1 MAGIARQSPL
11 LVLFRAFF
19 ARFFASETVT
29 SDVRLRQTMIWV
41 LAFLVTPG
49 FVLLVELFPAFQA
62 VVIRAKRFGTPG
74 LVDDWL
80 AWIVFVFVTYSMVT
94 VGLIAV
100 FVWDSLDFDR
110 RDAMVLGP
118 IPVRGR
124 TIVAAKLMALGTLL
138 AIATLPI
145 NLINAFFFAAE
156 TADSMG
162 ARGFVVHFAA
172 FLVAT
177 VLAAV
182 FVFAAVVT
190 VRGLVS
196 IVAGQQVAAAA
207 GSFLQFAFVVALL
220 SCVFLS
226 PAVWKIP
233 SVSLNN
239 PDTVGWFPT
248 SWFLGLFERVR
259 GSTRPYFMPLGTR
272 ALIATPLAL
281 TAAVVVSILS
291 FGRAMQHAVSR
302 PASAGRLSRAF
313 RTAGHWLAGRN
324 PIARATCDFML
335 LTIARNRAVHT
346 PIAMNAALGVAF
358 ALAALTRAKT
368 FADLAHPRTIVLWIP
383 LLVGY
388 WIAVGV
394 RAATFVPSEPTAA
407 WLFRSAGLERALA
420 FRSGV
425 RAATLCVVLPPA
437 LFLIWAVIAPLVGW
451 RVAAWHTAFVS
462 LVLLAMVNAMMLT
475 IRHVPF
481 TAMYRP
487 GHAKLRTRWP
497 LYVMGMFAVAVWP
510 VRVELRSLGGA
521 ELELLAV
528 AATFALLF
536 HVAGRLWAL
545 PGPLGRT
552 RRRHGRGRGPGDSV
566 EHRPRVGH
574 AQRAARAAVHSA
586 VQRRVSR
593 N

>member
-1 MAGIARQSPL
+1 MSQALHPPL
-11 LVLFRAFF
+11 LILFRTFF

-49 FVLLVELFPAFQA
+49 FILLIELFPAFQA
-62 VVIRAKRFGTPG
+62 VVLRAKRFGTPG

-80 AWIVFVFVTYSMVT
+80 EWIVFVFVTYSMVT

-100 FVWDSLDFDR
+100 FVWDALDFDR

-124 TIVAAKLMALGTLL
+124 TIVTAKLMALGALL

-156 TADSMG
+156 TADSVG

-172 FLVAT
+172 FLVST

-182 FVFAAVVT
+182 FVFATVVT

-196 IVAGQQVAAAA
+196 IVAGQQLAAAA
-207 GSFLQFAFVVALL
+207 GSFLQFAFVVGLL

-233 SVSLNN
+233 SAALNN
-239 PDTVGWFPT
+239 PEAIGWFPT

-259 GSTRPYFMPLGTR
+259 GSTRQYFVPLGTR
-272 ALIATPLAL
+272 ALIAVPLAMG
-281 TAAVVVSILS
+281 AAVLVSVIS
-291 FGRAMQHAVSR
+291 FGRVMQHAVSR
-302 PASAGRLSRAF
+302 PGTTGRLPARAL
-313 RTAGHWLAGRN
+313 RAAARSLAGRHA
-324 PIARATCDFML
+324 IARATADFVL

-368 FADLAHPRTIVLWIP
+368 FADLANPRTIVLWIP

-388 WIAVGV
+388 WIAVGM
-394 RAATFVPSEPTAA
+394 RAATFVPSEPAAA
-407 WLFRSAGLERALA
+407 WIFRSAGAERALA

-425 RAATLCVVLPPA
+425 RAAALSIVLPPA

-451 RVAAWHTAFVS
+451 HVAAWHSAFVT

-497 LYVMGMFAVAVWP
+497 LYLMGMFAVAVWP

-521 ELELLAV
+521 EPELLAV

-536 HVAGRLWAL
+536 HIAGRLWAL
-545 PGPLGRT
+545 PGPPAEPDDDMDVDEDQATVLNIG
-552 RRRHGRGRGPGDSV
+552 
-566 EHRPRVGH
+566 
-574 AQRAARAAVHSA
+574 
-586 VQRRVSR
+586 RVSR
-593 N
+593 ARHDPLATHC